1 MAYPTKR
8 TDAAVDE
15 VLRRMAQGEPLAQ
28 IGRDEHLP
36 HPSTWRE
43 WCRADEALDIAHARA
58 RDDGYDAIAAETLDI
73 ADGKIPDAN
82 GGHDPV
88 RDKLRVDARLKL
100 LAKWDPRRYG
110 ESTQLRHADAD
121 GKRIDTAPLVHELL
135 GLLKA
140 R

>member
-1 MAYPTKR
+1 MAYPSKR

-15 VLRRMAQGEPLAQ
+15 VLRRLAQGEPLAH

-58 RDDGYDAIAAETLDI
+58 RDDGYDAIASNLLKTARGERPYSTGDV
-73 ADGKIPDAN
+73 N
-82 GGHDPV
+82 
-88 RDKLRVDARLKL
+88 RDKLVVDTSFKL
-100 LAKWDPRRYG
+100 LAKWDPRHYG
-110 ESTQLRHADAD
+110 DNMQLRHADAD
-121 GKRIDTAPLVHELL
+121 GKKLDTAPLVQELL

-140 R
+140 G